1 MRPIF
6 KISQN
11 FVWPLKGLGNIVQ
24 MRDSGS
30 KVVTSMLDVQLKII
44 WKFEWKRTIIHGTN
58 REKLIWLVP

>member
-1 MRPIF
+1 MLQYIVPFTKKSKLI
-6 KISQN
+6 KNKNWSL
-11 FVWPLKGLGNIVQ
+11 LKGLGNIVQ

-58 REKLIWLVP
+58 